1 MMRNECLLMSEERR
15 IELLPESNHT
25 IADSSL
31 TIYSFRVQDRIHCLP
46 MDGILGS
53 ARGQELNL

>member
-1 MMRNECLLMSEERR
+1 MMRNECLLMSEEKR

-31 TIYSFRVQDRIHCLP
+31 TIYSFKAQDRIHYLP

-53 ARGQELNL
+53 ATKQELNL

>member
-1 MMRNECLLMSEERR
+1 MMRNECLLMSEEKR

-31 TIYSFRVQDRIHCLP
+31 TIYSFRAQDRIHCLP
-46 MDGILGS
+46 MDGILGF
-53 ARGQELNL
+53 ATKQELNL